1 MSSMKTEYYFTLHK
15 SKIKTVLERKLEF
28 NFSHVFNGI
37 VWNSVVSE
45 GGEIM
50 IFEIRDSDKK
60 QVSFAAFNVKNNQ
73 WLWQDKMSEEP
84 WWVNLNSVYSN
95 QILLT
100 IYTETNNP
108 DKKGILIYTLSDFTL
123 SWWNNDFSLISV
135 SDSSVLGMSSTY
147 GSREVILDLQSGKEL
162 KVVDKTENNRTNV
175 HRPQHYHEGSEYF
188 NTVKIFLEKK
198 LNLQAVS
205 SLEYLEHDGLIF
217 ISFYTQGE
225 DLANDLIV
233 LSAMGNV
240 VLHEKMSG
248 HLKGIGWDTFF
259 ILSGCVFFV
268 RNKVELV
275 SYKIV

>member
-1 MSSMKTEYYFTLHK
+1 M
-15 SKIKTVLERKLEF
+15 ERKLEF

-45 GGEIM
+45 DGGVLA
-50 IFEIRDSDKK
+50 FEIRDGQNK
-60 QVSFAAFNVKNNQ
+60 QVSFAALEVKENK
-73 WLWQDKMSEEP
+73 WLWQDKVSEES
-84 WWVNLNSVYSN
+84 WWVNLNAVSSN
-95 QILLT
+95 RIVLT

-108 DKKGILIYTLSDFTL
+108 DKKGILVYDLTTFTL
-123 SWWNNDFSLISV
+123 GWWNNDFSLTSV
-135 SDSSVLGMSSTY
+135 SNGLVFGISSAY

-162 KVVDKTENNRTNV
+162 KATSQIENNRTAV
-175 HRPQHYHEGSEYF
+175 YRPQHYHDGSEYF
-188 NTVKIFLEKK
+188 KTVKIFLEKK

-217 ISFYTQGE
+217 ISFYTQDEG
-225 DLANDLIV
+225 LANDLIV

-240 VLHEKMSG
+240 VLHEKMSD